1 MTDEPLCTMLSNELG
16 GLFSCSPHRD
26 YVRIRTPFWYPDGG
40 VIDVYATKRDGRF
53 IVTDLGESLGWLK
66 QQSVSAKRTDKQ
78 NRLLQDVCLTLG
90 VELFKGQLVMKS
102 AAPKEFAHSVIKLG
116 QAAVRVS
123 DLWFTTR
130 TRSVESV
137 TDEVADYL
145 QEQSIAADRAVKVPG
160 RSGRSWSVDFQTHTP
175 EQSAFV
181 FVLTTGSRAGA
192 RRVTE
197 HVVAG
202 WHDLVPLRTSA
213 QRTRF
218 VSLFDDTQDVWAED
232 DFKLAESLS
241 DIARW
246 SRPDE
251 FSAMLREAA

>member
-1 MTDEPLCTMLSNELG
+1 MTTADLVAALSSELG
-16 GLFSCSPHRD
+16 ALFTVTPHKD

-40 VIDVYATKRDGRF
+40 VVDVYAKAHDGHYV
-53 IVTDLGESLGWLK
+53 VTDLGESLGWLK
-66 QQSVSAKRTDKQ
+66 QQSVSNKRTDKQ

-90 VELFKGQLVMKS
+90 VELFKGQLIMRSDSPRKFT
-102 AAPKEFAHSVIKLG
+102 ESVIKLG
-116 QAAVRVS
+116 QAAVRTS

-137 TDEVADYL
+137 TDEVADFL
-145 QEQSIAADRAVKVPG
+145 QEQQIPADRAVKLPG
-160 RSGRSWSVDFQTHTP
+160 RSGRNWSIDFQTHTP
-175 EQSAFV
+175 KQSSFI

-202 WHDLVPLRTSA
+202 WHDLVHLRQSA
-213 QRTRF
+213 QKAKF
-218 VSLFDDTQDVWAED
+218 ISLFDDTADVWAEE
-232 DFKLAESLS
+232 DFRLVEDLS

-251 FSAMLREAA
+251 FAEALRVAA